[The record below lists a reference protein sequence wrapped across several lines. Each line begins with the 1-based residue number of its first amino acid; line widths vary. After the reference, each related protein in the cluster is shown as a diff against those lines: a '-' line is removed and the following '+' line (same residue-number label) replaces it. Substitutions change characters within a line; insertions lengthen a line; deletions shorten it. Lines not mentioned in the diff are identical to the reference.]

1 MNNSFCNNCGKNGH
15 VYNKCKKPIMSIGI
29 ILYQNTL
36 NGVKYLNI
44 CRKDSLGYVEFI
56 MGKYQLYNKSYINN
70 IINEMTIQ
78 EKNKILNHDFEYLW
92 TELWGEYRTKN
103 QYKLE
108 KTKSHEKYKKLKEGI
123 HMINKQP
130 SYSLESLIK
139 ESTTHWIEPEW
150 GFPKGRRNYLET
162 DIKCGLREFE
172 EETGISRDNIEL
184 IENLW
189 PLEEIFIGSNLK
201 SYKHKYFLAKLKDG
215 VNISINKYQKTEVSS
230 IDWFDIKKCNKKIR
244 PYNLERLQIINNV
257 DKILNK
263 YTLI

>member
-1 MNNSFCNNCGKNGH
+1 
-15 VYNKCKKPIMSIGI
+15 
-29 ILYQNTL
+29 
-36 NGVKYLNI
+36 
-44 CRKDSLGYVEFI
+44 
-56 MGKYQLYNKSYINN
+56 
-70 IINEMTIQ
+70 
-78 EKNKILNHDFEYLW
+78 
-92 TELWGEYRTKN
+92 
-103 QYKLE
+103 
-108 KTKSHEKYKKLKEGI
+108 
-123 HMINKQP
+123 MINKQP

-230 IDWFDIKKCNKKIR
+230 IDWFDIKKCNKK
-244 PYNLERLQIINNV
+244 
-257 DKILNK
+257 
-263 YTLI
+263 